1 MVRALL
7 DGTKTQTR
15 RAVANVDPDGTV
27 WKSRSRMYGV
37 RPHTSAPPD
46 ILEWCPYGQPGDQLW
61 VREAFMHEPAD
72 YCWEASVSVPCRP
85 AVTTYR
91 ADFPNSQPGEGW
103 KPSIH
108 MPRALSRIT
117 LGITSVRVERLQDI
131 SEADALAEG
140 IVRQADGGYGLADT
154 THYHF
159 TDPRQSY
166 LSLWESIN
174 GAGSVEEN
182 PWVWAVELRR
192 LP

>member
-1 MVRALL
+1 
-7 DGTKTQTR
+7 
-15 RAVANVDPDGTV
+15 
-27 WKSRSRMYGV
+27 
-37 RPHTSAPPD
+37 
-46 ILEWCPYGQPGDQLW
+46 
-61 VREAFMHEPAD
+61 
-72 YCWEASVSVPCRP
+72 
-85 AVTTYR
+85 
-91 ADFPNSQPGEGW
+91 
-103 KPSIH
+103 
-108 MPRALSRIT
+108 
-117 LGITSVRVERLQDI
+117 VRVERLQDI